1 MGRTL
6 TRFLIALSLTLFS
19 ALANA
24 SWKGFRGVPG
34 PERPRA
40 ARGKMLGG
48 GATVAVVILGILA
61 GCAGRPEDRARD
73 LARHADVAWE
83 EGRYEAALDLWEKAR
98 AVLPEDDTLSLRLAE
113 AYGQRYQWDKAA
125 ALCRDV
131 LDRSPNH
138 VQAWRQTAVLA
149 MAFGRMDEA
158 LRAVETLKHL
168 DPEGAESLALQGDF
182 HVLQGQAEAALEAYD
197 GARHALHAAKTAS
210 AETFKE
216 AVASSR
222 AETMEGVLRVK
233 KAACLIAM
241 GRRDEAL
248 HELAD
253 MAAVPPRSSEVWAH
267 VGRVWE
273 LMGDS
278 ERAAKAYETAF
289 AMHCG
294 DLSPMVRRIRLALKE
309 NKVQEAEAALHRLEQ
324 AGAPSSVVGKL
335 RIEGA
340 LQAGAPQQAAH
351 LLASLRSKGFLDV
364 ELRLMEAKI
373 LLFQDHPAAALLI
386 LEKILDLEP
395 HIPLA
400 QYLAGLAHLRL
411 HHVRLAQKAMIRA
424 LELQPSF
431 TEARLV
437 LAATYYKLKEMEPA
451 RAHAQKLAEREPENS
466 QARFLLALVAAE
478 EGAVDEAGRH
488 VKAMA
493 LLGADPRRLE
503 AVKALVWEKSENLND
518 AVKAALG
525 FWDALP
531 EDADAAWQAVSLL
544 CRSGRAEEGLERLAR
559 TQNQNPKAV
568 AIQVLGGDLA
578 RCTGRR
584 DLATAF
590 YEKALALEA
599 DTASA
604 YRGLLRCEAGSREA
618 TEKILKDFLEHVRHS
633 PEPAAAWADH
643 ARAQGETTKA
653 RKILEETLKAHPES
667 GVPANNLA
675 WLYLESNE
683 CLDKALA
690 LAQQAYDRLPDR
702 AEVLDTLGYA
712 YFKKGLLTRAL
723 WYLSEAR
730 TRDPANPFAAYHLG
744 LLYAAQNDGDQ
755 ARLHLEA
762 ALRLGLPPET
772 AAQAAATLSQLSP

>member
-1 MGRTL
+1 MGRAL
-6 TRFLIALSLTLFS
+6 TRFLQEFSLTVFS
-19 ALANA
+19 ALAKA
-24 SWKGFRGVPG
+24 LWKGFRGITGAGKAP
-34 PERPRA
+34 A
-40 ARGKMLGG
+40 ARGMPLGA
-48 GATVAVVILGILA
+48 GAAVGVVILVILA

-73 LARHADVAWE
+73 LARRAEVAWGV
-83 EGRYEAALDLWEKAR
+83 GRYEAALDLWEKAR
-98 AVLPEDDTLSLRLAE
+98 AVLPEDDTLALRLAE
-113 AYGQRYQWDKAA
+113 AYGQRYAWDKAA

-138 VQAWRQTAVLA
+138 AQAWRQTAVLA

-158 LRAVETLKHL
+158 LRAVETLQHL
-168 DPEGAESLALQGDF
+168 DPEGAESLVLQGDF
-182 HVLQGQAEAALEAYD
+182 HLLQGQAEAALEAYD
-197 GARHALHAAKTAS
+197 TARHALHGAKTAS
-210 AETFKE
+210 AESFKDAE
-216 AVASSR
+216 ALAR
-222 AETMEGVLRVK
+222 AETMEGVLRAK
-233 KAACLIAM
+233 KAACLMAM
-241 GRRDEAL
+241 GRCDEAL
-248 HELAD
+248 RELAD
-253 MAAVPPRSSEVWAH
+253 VAALPPRSSEVWAH

-273 LMGDS
+273 LMGDT

-289 AMHCG
+289 AMHSG

-309 NKVQEAEAALHRLEQ
+309 NKGQEAEAALHRLEQ

-335 RIEGA
+335 RIEWA
-340 LQAGAPQQAAH
+340 LQSGDPQQAAH

-386 LEKILDLEP
+386 LEKILNLEP

-400 QYLAGLAHLRL
+400 HYLAGLAHLRVN
-411 HHVRLAQKAMIRA
+411 HVRLAQKAMIRA

-437 LAATYYKLKEMEPA
+437 LAASYYKLKEMEPA
-451 RAHAQKLAEREPENS
+451 RAHAQKLVEREPENS
-466 QARFLLALVAAE
+466 QARFLLALMAVE
-478 EGAVDEAGRH
+478 EGAVEEAVRH

-503 AVKALVWEKSENLND
+503 AVKALVWEKAENLPE

-531 EDADAAWQAVSLL
+531 QDADAAWQAVSLL
-544 CRSGRAEEGLERLAR
+544 CRSGRGEDGLERLAR
-559 TQNQNPKAV
+559 AENENPKAV
-568 AIQVLGGDLA
+568 AMQVLGGDLA
-578 RCTGRR
+578 RCLGRN
-584 DLATAF
+584 DLAKAF
-590 YEKALALEA
+590 YEKALALET

-618 TEKILKDFLEHVRHS
+618 VEKILKGFLEHVRHS

-643 ARAQGETTKA
+643 ARAQGEMSKA
-653 RKILEETLKAHPES
+653 REILEENLNAHPES
-667 GVPANNLA
+667 GVLANNLA

-712 YFKKGLLTRAL
+712 YFKKGLSTRAL

-730 TRDPANPFAAYHLG
+730 TRDAANPFAAYHLG
-744 LLYAAQNDGDQ
+744 LLYAAQNDRDQ

-762 ALRLGLPPET
+762 ALRLGLPPEA